1 MSKEIQN
8 LEPKAVWGKFY
19 EITQIPRPSKHEEKI
34 REYLID
40 FAKKNNIECIVDKIG
55 NVMYRKPAT
64 PGMENRK
71 GLVLQAHMDM
81 VPQKN
86 GDKVFDF
93 ENDPIDAYVDGEWV
107 TADGTT
113 LGADNGMGLAAILAA
128 FEDNDLKHGLLEA
141 LITVDEETG
150 MTGAFALE
158 AGVLKGD
165 ILLNLDSETH
175 GELYVGCAGGLDL
188 NLTLDYTEEAAPAG
202 MAAYT
207 LALKGL
213 KGGHSGM
220 EIILQR
226 GNANKLM
233 VRFLKYATKELG
245 LRISAIDGGGLRNAI
260 PRESVATVLV
270 PAENAAKFEA
280 AVAEYEQ
287 LYLSELALVDEGLT
301 FKAEKAEMPATVV
314 DAETQMKAL
323 NMVYGAFNG
332 VYRMSDSMKGLVET
346 SVNLAHFWIEDKQF
360 KLIGLL
366 RSSVNSQKYD
376 LAEMLSSVFDLAGAK
391 YVYTGGYDG
400 WKPNMESPILK
411 TILASYE
418 GLYGVRPEI
427 MAIHAGLECGILG
440 GQYPHWDMISFGP
453 TMCFPH
459 SPDEKVNIESVGKF
473 WNFLRHTIE
482 NAPEK

>member
-8 LEPKAVWGKFY
+8 LEPKAVWERFY

-40 FAKKNNIECIVDKIG
+40 FAKQNNIECIVDKIG

-64 PGMENRK
+64 PGMEGRK

-128 FEDNDLKHGLLEA
+128 FKDNDLKHGLLEA

-158 AGVLKGD
+158 PGVLKGD

-188 NLTLDYTEEAAPAG
+188 NLTLDYKEEAAPAG

-245 LRISAIDGGGLRNAI
+245 LRLSAIDGGGLRNAI
-260 PRESVATVLV
+260 PRESIATVLV
-270 PAENAAKFEA
+270 PAENAVKFEA

-301 FKAEKAEMPATVV
+301 FKAEKTEMPKTVV
-314 DAETQMKAL
+314 DAETQLTAL

-346 SVNLAHFWIEDKQF
+346 SVNLAHFWTENNQF

-391 YVYTGGYDG
+391 YTYTGGYDG

-411 TILASYE
+411 TMIASYE
-418 GLYGVRPEI
+418 GLYGNKPEI

-440 GQYPHWDMISFGP
+440 GPYPNWDMISFGP
-453 TMCFPH
+453 TLCYPH

-473 WNFLRHTIE
+473 WDFLRHTIE